1 MDLLKPKRSRGVILT
16 REGWQKFQQ
25 AKLALEILEKAGNK
39 FTLEELSDRTG
50 LTTVTL
56 GRVMSCKEAVDK
68 RTLVSLFMSF
78 NLELQKSDYVN
89 PNQVNTNQN
98 LEEPLEVQVTPKRQ
112 DLKEAIC
119 VSVFYGRIEEIAKLE
134 QWVLEDRCRVVA
146 LLGMGGIGKTS
157 LAVKLATQIQDRFEY
172 VRWISLRDAP
182 PVETVLAQ
190 AIQFLSDEQEIDL
203 SESIG
208 ERISRLLFY
217 LRSSRCLL
225 ILDNAESILCSGS
238 RAGQYQEGYEGYG
251 ELLKRAG
258 ETPHNSCLL
267 LTSREKPKDLVPLE
281 GKKLLVRSLPLNGLK
296 ATDGEKIFKIKG
308 VSGASE
314 ELEVL
319 VDRYAG
325 NALALKIVAT
335 TIQDVFDGSVSEF
348 LKHNTV
354 VFGDIHE
361 LLEQQFERLID
372 LEQAIVY
379 WLAINREPV
388 SLSELR
394 SDFVTPVPQ
403 AKFIE
408 AVESLSRRSLVEKTE
423 ALFTL
428 QPVVIEY
435 VTERLVAQV
444 CLEICSEKIAFFNSY
459 ALMKA
464 QGKDYVKDT
473 QIRLILKPV
482 SDRLLSILRTKKS
495 LEKQLNK
502 IRVTLQERSPL
513 EPGYAAGNILNL
525 LCHLETDLNG
535 YDFSNLSVW
544 QADLRNVKLHD
555 VNFQNADLA
564 KSSFAET
571 FGGVMSVAFSPDGKL
586 LAMGDTNGEIR
597 LYQLADGQPI
607 LTCKA
612 HTNWVTSLAF
622 SPDGSMLASSST
634 DYAVKLWDVA
644 TGQCLHNLQGHNNEV
659 WSVVFNPDGQT
670 LASGS
675 DDHTIRIWNIST
687 GECKRIFLG
696 HTNHVLS
703 IAFSPDGQ
711 KLASGNH
718 DQIVRLWDVSTGECK
733 GIFQGHS
740 NPIRSVTFSP
750 NGQTLASGSEDH
762 TVKLWAISTGECLE
776 TFQGHSNAV
785 FSVAFGSQGDLLI
798 SGSHDQTVKL
808 WSVSTGECLKTFQGH
823 SSWVWSVA
831 FSPQGNLLVSGSRDQ
846 TAKLWNV
853 STGECFKTFQGYTN
867 QVLAVGFSPDGQ
879 MLVSGSHDKMVRV
892 WDASTGQSART
903 FQGHRAA
910 IRSVAF
916 NPDNQRLASGSDDQ
930 TIRLWDVK
938 TGQTLRIF
946 QGHRASIWSLAFSP
960 NGKILASGSDDQ
972 TIRLW
977 DVKTGQTLRIF
988 QGHHA
993 TICSVAFSLDGQTLA
1008 SSALEDALKLWNIS
1022 TGECNRTL
1030 EGHTNWA
1037 WSVAF
1042 SPDGELLASTS
1053 TDRTLRLWSVR
1064 TGECKRILQADA
1076 GWLQFIAFSPDSR
1089 ILATSCQDYTVKLWD
1104 LSTGECRKTLSGH
1117 TGWLWSI
1124 AFCSDNQTLA
1134 SGSEDETIRL
1144 WNVTTG
1150 ECLKTLKA
1158 KKLYECM
1165 NIAGVTGLTKATITT
1180 LELLGAVD

>member
-89 PNQVNTNQN
+89 PNQN

-190 AIQFLSDEQEIDL
+190 AIQFVSDEQEIDL
-203 SESIG
+203 PESIG

-251 ELLKRAG
+251 ELLKRVG

-281 GKKLLVRSLPLNGLK
+281 GKGLLVRSLPLNGLK

-308 VSGASE
+308 VSGAIA
-314 ELEVL
+314 ELETL

-388 SLSELR
+388 ALSELR
-394 SDFVTPVPQ
+394 SDFVTPVAQ

-408 AVESLSRRSLVEKTE
+408 AVESLSRRSLIEKTE

-428 QPVVIEY
+428 QPVVMEY
-435 VTERLVAQV
+435 VTERLVTQV
-444 CLEICSEKIAFFNSY
+444 CLEICSEKIDFFNSY

-525 LCHLETDLNG
+525 FCHLETDLSG
-535 YDFSNLSVW
+535 YDFSHLCVW
-544 QADLRNVKLHD
+544 QADLQKVKLHD

-571 FGGVMSVAFSPDGKL
+571 FGGVLSVAFSPDGKL
-586 LAMGDTNGEIR
+586 LAMGDSNGEIR
-597 LYQLADGQPI
+597 LYQVADGKPV
-607 LTCKA
+607 LTCQA

-622 SPDGSMLASSST
+622 SPDGSTLASGSV
-634 DYAVKLWDVA
+634 DYQVKLWEIA
-644 TGQCLHNLQGHNNEV
+644 TGQCLQTLEGHENEV
-659 WSVVFNPDGQT
+659 WSVAWSPDGNI

-675 DDHTIRIWNIST
+675 DDSSIRLWSVRN
-687 GECKRIFLG
+687 GKCLKIFHG
-696 HTNHVLS
+696 HTNYVLS
-703 IAFSPDGQ
+703 TVFSPDG
-711 KLASGNH
+711 KMLASGSADNT
-718 DQIVRLWDVSTGECK
+718 IRLWNINTGECFK
-733 GIFQGHS
+733 TFEEHCDS
-740 NPIRSVTFSP
+740 IRSITFSP
-750 NGQTLASGSEDH
+750 GGQTLASGSEDR
-762 TVKLWAISTGECLE
+762 TVKLWDLGSGECLKTFQGHVNGVWSVAFNPQGNLLVSGSHDQTIKLWNVSSGE
-776 TFQGHSNAV
+776 CLQTFQGHSSWV
-785 FSVAFGSQGDLLI
+785 SSVAFSPQGDLLA
-798 SGSHDQTVKL
+798 SGSRDQTVKL
-808 WSVSTGECLKTFQGH
+808 WSVSMGFCCKTFQGYTNQTLSVAFCPDGQTVASGSQNSEIRLWNVSTGQTLKIFQGH
-823 SSWVWSVA
+823 RAAVQSVAWSPDRQKLASGSHDSSVRLWDVGTGQTLKTCQGHGAAIWSIAWSPDSQMLASSSEDRTIKLWDVSTGQALRTFQGHHAAIWSVAFSPCGRMLASGALDQTLKLWDIDTGKCLKTLEGHISWVWSVA
-831 FSPQGNLLVSGSRDQ
+831 FSPCGRMLASTSSDQ
-846 TAKLWNV
+846 TLRLWNV
-853 STGECFKTFQGYTN
+853 STGECKRILRVDKGWLQL
-867 QVLAVGFSPDGQ
+867 VAFSPD
-879 MLVSGSHDKMVRV
+879 S
-892 WDASTGQSART
+892 
-903 FQGHRAA
+903 
-910 IRSVAF
+910 
-916 NPDNQRLASGSDDQ
+916 
-930 TIRLWDVK
+930 
-938 TGQTLRIF
+938 
-946 QGHRASIWSLAFSP
+946 
-960 NGKILASGSDDQ
+960 
-972 TIRLW
+972 
-977 DVKTGQTLRIF
+977 
-988 QGHHA
+988 
-993 TICSVAFSLDGQTLA
+993 QTLA
-1008 SSALEDALKLWNIS
+1008 SSSQDCTLKLWDVS
-1022 TGECNRTL
+1022 TGECL
-1030 EGHTNWA
+1030 
-1037 WSVAF
+1037 
-1042 SPDGELLASTS
+1042 
-1053 TDRTLRLWSVR
+1053 
-1064 TGECKRILQADA
+1064 
-1076 GWLQFIAFSPDSR
+1076 
-1089 ILATSCQDYTVKLWD
+1089 
-1104 LSTGECRKTLSGH
+1104 KTLPGH
-1117 TGWLWSI
+1117 TGWIWSV
-1124 AFCSDNQTLA
+1124 AWSQDNQTLA

-1144 WNVTTG
+1144 WDRKTG
-1150 ECLKTLKA
+1150 ECVKILRA
-1158 KKLYECM
+1158 EKLYERM
-1165 NIAGVTGLTKATITT
+1165 NITGITGLTQVIVTT
-1180 LELLGAVD
+1180 LKVLGAVN

>member
-89 PNQVNTNQN
+89 PNQN

-190 AIQFLSDEQEIDL
+190 AIQFVSDEQEIDL
-203 SESIG
+203 PESIG

-251 ELLKRAG
+251 ELLKRVG

-281 GKKLLVRSLPLNGLK
+281 GKGLLVRSLPLNGLK

-308 VSGASE
+308 VSGAIA
-314 ELEVL
+314 ELETL

-388 SLSELR
+388 ALSELR
-394 SDFVTPVPQ
+394 SDFVTPVAQ

-408 AVESLSRRSLVEKTE
+408 AVESLSRRSLIEKTE

-428 QPVVIEY
+428 QPVVMEY
-435 VTERLVAQV
+435 VTERLVTQV
-444 CLEICSEKIAFFNSY
+444 CLEICSEKIDFFNSY

-525 LCHLETDLNG
+525 FCHLETDLSG
-535 YDFSNLSVW
+535 YDFSHLCVW
-544 QADLRNVKLHD
+544 QADLRRVKLHN
-555 VNFQNADLA
+555 VNFQNTDLS
-564 KSSFAET
+564 KSVFAET
-571 FGGVMSVAFSPDGKL
+571 FGSVSSVAFSPDNKI
-586 LAMGDTNGEIR
+586 LATAGTDGEIH
-597 LYQLADGQPI
+597 LYQVSDWKQL
-607 LTCKA
+607 LTCKG
-612 HTNWVTSLAF
+612 HTNWVPSLTF
-622 SPDGSMLASSST
+622 SPDGSILASGSSDCT
-634 DYAVKLWDVA
+634 VRLWDVD
-644 TGQCLHNLQGHNNEV
+644 TGQCLQTFQGHDNEI
-659 WSVVFNPDGQT
+659 WSVAFGSDGSTLVSGSNDHTTKLWSVSTGVCLKTFQGHTSWVISVALSPDGQT

-675 DDHTIRIWNIST
+675 DDNTI
-687 GECKRIFLG
+687 
-696 HTNHVLS
+696 
-703 IAFSPDGQ
+703 
-711 KLASGNH
+711 
-718 DQIVRLWDVSTGECK
+718 RLWDVSTGECK
-733 GIFQGHS
+733 IIFRGHRDGV
-740 NPIRSVTFSP
+740 RSIAIEP
-750 NGQTLASGSEDH
+750 DGH
-762 TVKLWAISTGECLE
+762 T
-776 TFQGHSNAV
+776 
-785 FSVAFGSQGDLLI
+785 LI
-798 SGSHDQTVKL
+798 SSSDDQTVKL
-808 WSVSTGECLKTFQGH
+808 WNFNTGECINTLQGH
-823 SSWVWSVA
+823 HDAVWSVA
-831 FSPQGNLLVSGSRDQ
+831 FSPQGNLIASGSLDHTVKLWNASTGECLKTLQGHSGWVFSVIFNSQGDLLASSSNDQ
-846 TAKLWNV
+846 TAKLWDVSTGQCLKSLSGYTSHSWSVAYSPDGQWLASGSHDCIVRLWDINTGQALQTFQGHRAAVRAVAFSPDEQWLASGSDDQTVRLWDVNTRQILQTFQGHGAAVVSVAFSPDGQMLASGSDDRTVRLWDVNTRQILQTFQGHGAAVASVAFSLDGKTVASGGWDQTVKLWNV
-853 STGECFKTFQGYTN
+853 STGECKETLKGHRN
-867 QVLAVGFSPDGQ
+867 WVWSIAFSPDGQ
-879 MLVSGSHDKMVRV
+879 ML
-892 WDASTGQSART
+892 AS
-903 FQGHRAA
+903 
-910 IRSVAF
+910 
-916 NPDNQRLASGSDDQ
+916 ASYDG
-930 TIRLWDVK
+930 TIRLWNVSTNACLKIFEVGENNSIVK
-938 TGQTLRIF
+938 TI
-946 QGHRASIWSLAFSP
+946 AFSKD
-960 NGKILASGSDDQ
+960 GQILASSSPDH
-972 TIRLW
+972 TIKLW
-977 DVKTGQTLRIF
+977 DVI
-988 QGHHA
+988 
-993 TICSVAFSLDGQTLA
+993 
-1008 SSALEDALKLWNIS
+1008 
-1022 TGECNRTL
+1022 TGECKRIL
-1030 EGHTNWA
+1030 RGHSA
-1037 WSVAF
+1037 FVWSVAF
-1042 SPDGELLASTS
+1042 SPD
-1053 TDRTLRLWSVR
+1053 
-1064 TGECKRILQADA
+1064 
-1076 GWLQFIAFSPDSR
+1076 
-1089 ILATSCQDYTVKLWD
+1089 
-1104 LSTGECRKTLSGH
+1104 
-1117 TGWLWSI
+1117 
-1124 AFCSDNQTLA
+1124 NQTLA
-1134 SGSEDETIRL
+1134 SSSTDDTIRL
-1144 WNVTTG
+1144 WDVSAS
-1150 ECLKTLKA
+1150 ECSKTLRPS
-1158 KKLYECM
+1158 KLYQGM
-1165 NIAGVTGLTKATITT
+1165 NIREITGLTAATIAT
-1180 LELLGAVD
+1180 LEALGAVT